1 MDGWVDEW
9 MDGFIEWPTN
19 DPEGKLAK
27 SVYIV
32 FRRINTNKC
41 VKICSYIHI
50 HVYIWVCICIY
61 TWKVSSVYIN
71 VSYIVLENSCTLLER
86 VWNGTFFCG
95 RQFGNFYLKT
105 KCISIG
111 PAFPPLGFML
121 LKFPKMVDSSTVG
134 RKTGANEM
142 PNNGGLD
149 ARKHSGSEV
158 DRSF

>member
-1 MDGWVDEW
+1 M
-9 MDGFIEWPTN
+9 
-19 DPEGKLAK
+19 
-27 SVYIV
+27 
-32 FRRINTNKC
+32 
-41 VKICSYIHI
+41 
-50 HVYIWVCICIY
+50 
-61 TWKVSSVYIN
+61 
-71 VSYIVLENSCTLLER
+71 LENSCTLLER

-95 RQFGNFYLKT
+95 RQFGNFCLKT

-121 LKFPKMVDSSTVG
+121 LKFPKMVDCSIVG

-158 DRSF
+158 DLHGPEMVSAGLQAKSPSFRRVLGKPC